1 MQTFSQ
7 LESRLGYTFKNAK
20 LLEQALTHRSA
31 AKMHYER
38 LEFLGDSVLGM
49 VVSRELF
56 SRFPNATEGEL
67 TRLRSQIVKGE
78 TLAVL
83 SRQLGLG
90 EYIIFGPGELK
101 SGSRRRASILA
112 DVLESII
119 GAIFI
124 DADIQTVETVI
135 LQLFAEPLAA
145 SNPQQIEKD
154 PKTRLQEYLQARN
167 IDLPEYEVI
176 EITGPAHKQHFSI
189 TCQIRTLDLET
200 RGEGSSRK
208 NAEQNAAEKMYLR
221 VSNE

>member
-1 MQTFSQ
+1 MQAISI
-7 LESRLGYTFKNAK
+7 LEERLGYTFKNIK

-31 AKMHYER
+31 AKEHYER

-49 VVSRELF
+49 VVSRELYN
-56 SRFPNATEGEL
+56 RFESATEGEL

-78 TLAVL
+78 SLARL
-83 SRQLGLG
+83 SRALGLG

-124 DADIQTVETVI
+124 DADMQAVQEVI
-135 LQLFAEPLAA
+135 LRLFAEPFAA
-145 SNPQQIEKD
+145 SDPQKILKD
-154 PKTRLQEYLQARN
+154 PKTRLQEYLQARS
-167 IDLPEYEVI
+167 IDLPEYEVM
-176 EITGPAHKQHFSI
+176 EITGPAHKQHFAIECRIKS
-189 TCQIRTLDLET
+189 LGLEV

-208 NAEQNAAEKMYLR
+208 NAEQDAAEKMYQR
-221 VSNE
+221 VTHE